1 MPKSTQRWR
10 TNLSSSS
17 NEPSSNSR
25 LMRSRAVSLPALC
38 SRSRRSGPPPASA
51 SALRRSNSSRR
62 PCCRFA
68 AAAGIFLSGT
78 RLSGWRFFCLKNADR
93 EMGGN
98 PDGSEQKNDAEDNF
112 RGKGQRALQRRGNR
126 GDTQGSV
133 NQNIHRGQCQCD
145 GKQRGDDRGE
155 KLFHKENRE
164 AKPSTMGKSLA
175 QTLRIC
181 LSASP
186 TNRLRPESNR
196 LDWRDRT

>member
-17 NEPSSNSR
+17 KVPSSRSR

-68 AAAGIFLSGT
+68 EAGDDFFSST
-78 RLSGWRFFCLKNADR
+78 RLSGRRRVFYLKNADR
-93 EMGGN
+93 EMGSN
-98 PDGSEQKNDAEDNF
+98 PDGSEQKNDAQDNF
-112 RGKGQRALQRRGNR
+112 GGEGQRALQWRSNCCNP
-126 GDTQGSV
+126 QGGV
-133 NQNIHRGQCQCD
+133 NQNIHRGQSKCD
-145 GKQRGDDRGE
+145 GKQRGDDGGE
-155 KLFHKENRE
+155 KLFHKENRK
-164 AKPSTMGKSLA
+164 AKPITMGKSLA
-175 QTLRIC
+175 QTLRLR

-186 TNRLRPESNR
+186 TNRRRPESNR
-196 LDWRDRT
+196 P